1 MNNLISRK
9 TLILICAILLS
20 TAIFLSLGNRTSAY
34 SPQDMIRTT
43 LSSLGITDAAFA
55 EKVNDPGGSNED
67 RLLYTSSATQMG
79 YYFDPN
85 TGALTD
91 IFHFSIM
98 GDSYEAE
105 ASTFTAL
112 SSMQVSAEHRET
124 DLLAYAE
131 SCIGE
136 ALIGEL
142 HIEPLQNIEQSQ
154 HYTVIETYDGIETGT
169 GVFFSCDPSGQ
180 ITMCNITIGQVFQR
194 SDDGTQVIANG
205 EALIGEEAAVEIARA
220 GLEAMEINT
229 KTISDDATCE
239 LTAAEDLL
247 IYTVRIRF
255 TDGSDNVREYLAGVN
270 AHTGELWREAIS
282 K

>member
-1 MNNLISRK
+1 MKTLISRK
-9 TLILICAILLS
+9 TLILICALLIS
-20 TAIFLSLGNRTSAY
+20 VAIFLSTGNRTSAF
-34 SPQDMIRTT
+34 SPQDKIVDT
-43 LSSLGITDAAFA
+43 LSNLGIADAEFA
-55 EKVNDPGGSNED
+55 ETAKDPGGSQED
-67 RLLYTSSATQMG
+67 RLLYTSASSQMG
-79 YYFDPN
+79 YYFHPD

-91 IFHFSIM
+91 IFNFSIM
-98 GDSYEAE
+98 GDSYETE
-105 ASTFTAL
+105 ASIVTAL
-112 SSMQVSAEHRET
+112 SPMQASAEHRET

-142 HIEPLQNIEQSQ
+142 HIEPTQNIEQPR
-154 HYTVIETYDGIETGT
+154 HYIVIETYDGIETGT
-169 GVFFSCDPSGQ
+169 SVFFTCDPSGQ

-205 EALIGEEAAVEIARA
+205 ETLIGEEAAVEIARA
-220 GLEAMEINT
+220 GLQAMEIDT

-247 IYTVRIRF
+247 IYTVRISF

-270 AHTGELWREAIS
+270 AHTGELWREGIS